1 MVLYILLSGTP
12 PFYEDNNYD
21 LFEKIKNCDYDFEV
35 ETWQNVSSEAKDLVS
50 KILQCDPK

>member
-1 MVLYILLSGTP
+1 MLYILLSGTP

-50 KILQCDPK
+50 KIL